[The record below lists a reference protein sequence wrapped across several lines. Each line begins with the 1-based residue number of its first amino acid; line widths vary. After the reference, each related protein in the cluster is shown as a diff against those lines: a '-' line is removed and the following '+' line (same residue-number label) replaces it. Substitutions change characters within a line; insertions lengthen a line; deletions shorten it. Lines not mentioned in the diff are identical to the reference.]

1 MPLHEPCGKDVEQKA
16 PHFAKKTRCFMLC
29 HVTIAHDCPCQKE
42 LTRHRCRTPHHSGPT
57 DVHLWPSLGQPAF
70 IYHGGLKVHQL
81 RVPRTAAGNR
91 LEPDL
96 PLTRLPI
103 HNPQTVCTLC
113 FRSLRNVFGLLRYI
127 VRSYVYRILNRITC
141 LLLRQREE

>member
-1 MPLHEPCGKDVEQKA
+1 VWEGRGAKS
-16 PHFAKKTRCFMLC
+16 PHIAKKTRCFMLC
-29 HVTIAHDCPCQKE
+29 HVTIALIAAHGPVKG
-42 LTRHRCRTPHHSGPT
+42 TNRHRCRRPHYS
-57 DVHLWPSLGQPAF
+57 DVHLWLSLGQPAF